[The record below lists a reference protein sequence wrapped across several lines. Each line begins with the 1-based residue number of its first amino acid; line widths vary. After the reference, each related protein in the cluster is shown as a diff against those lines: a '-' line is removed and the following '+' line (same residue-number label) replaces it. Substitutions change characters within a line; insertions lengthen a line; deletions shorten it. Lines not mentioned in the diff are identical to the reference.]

1 MTWLVSV
8 LVVLACGA
16 INRLRGD
23 EAWKPSWM
31 PGRALIYASPAIA
44 AVSLAVQPWPIAIAF
59 GAGYVFW
66 AVWGWG
72 FVLMRVGGRRPARNP
87 DVVERCL
94 LVLPG
99 SIAPVFA
106 RMLFVLPAAIT
117 VAWLTG
123 RAEFWLAAPA
133 FSAIATVA
141 YHALFQPIGRLD
153 WLRAEVVCG
162 ALWGV
167 MICTA

>member
-59 GAGYVFW
+59 GAGYAFW

-87 DVVERCL
+87 DVVGHYRRR
-94 LVLPG
+94 
-99 SIAPVFA
+99 F
-106 RMLFVLPAAIT
+106 PA
-117 VAWLTG
+117 
-123 RAEFWLAAPA
+123 
-133 FSAIATVA
+133 S
-141 YHALFQPIGRLD
+141 
-153 WLRAEVVCG
+153 
-162 ALWGV
+162 
-167 MICTA
+167 